1 MRPLRLTISAFGPY
15 AGKTELELQRL
26 GTGGLYLITG
36 DTGAGKTTIFDAIC
50 YALYGEASGT
60 AREPSMLRSK
70 YAAPETET
78 FVELR
83 FAYNGKEYSIRR
95 SPEYERPAKRGSG
108 LVKQSAESEL
118 TYPDGRVLSKTR
130 EVDAAVEEILGL
142 DREQF
147 SRIAMIAQ
155 GDFMK
160 LLLADTKDRQ
170 SIFRQLFK
178 TDYYRSFQESLGR
191 EVRRMEQQCERLESS
206 VWQAARN
213 LVCAPDSALAE
224 RVMQARERALAPAE
238 LSALVQSLC
247 AEDERLYEEEKGE
260 KREAEEQL
268 ERCKAELQL
277 ARSAD
282 SLRAAREEKQAQL
295 EQKQHLLA
303 QAMQQLDAFDEQTL
317 KKLQE
322 QSAALRAQMPLYEEE
337 KALEQTLRQTQEKQR
352 KDQRDHDAV
361 SQKAE
366 LQREA
371 LRQAEERKS
380 VLSGA
385 QADKARL
392 EHRKQLLIERQE
404 RLEGLRRQI
413 ALCAEREKAFR
424 EALERAEQAERAMER
439 ANAEYETLN
448 TRFLRDQAGLLARTL
463 RAGERCPVCGSTEH
477 PQPAVLSESAPTQS
491 QLAEAKKKAAAA
503 QKQAEASGNDLVG
516 AKKDQTA
523 AQERL
528 EQLQAEC
535 FAQEGDEDNAARVEQ
550 QLEENRRALLE
561 TEAKWT
567 AAESAC
573 RELDELSERIPQM
586 QKSCDAVERERLTL
600 IQTLAGG
607 KTALETQEKSLLTL
621 RARLPYPTFEQ
632 AQGELETLE
641 HRAGEQAGALE
652 QARQRR
658 DEAKEAV
665 TVLLG
670 AVETIEKQLSE
681 IPPLDTQRLSEQI
694 TQRSAQREE
703 HQNRIDACFGRLTT
717 NRQNREQIV
726 EGLSKLAE
734 AEGERRSMKELADT
748 ANGALTGREKIA
760 LETYIQMTY
769 FDRILRKANT
779 RLMVMSGGQY
789 ELKRRETAANNRSQ
803 SGLEMD
809 VIDHYNA
816 TARSVK
822 TLSGGE
828 SFLASLALALG
839 MADEVQSSA
848 GGIRLD
854 TMFVDEGFGSLDE
867 QALQQAM
874 KALAGLAD
882 VNRLVGIISHV
893 SELKTSIER
902 QVVVTKERS
911 GGSRARIVC

>member
-50 YALYGEASGT
+50 YALYGAASGT

-78 FVELR
+78 FVELC
-83 FAYNGKEYSIRR
+83 FAYNGKQYLIRR

-108 LVKQSAESEL
+108 LVKQSAEVEL

-130 EVDAAVEEILGL
+130 EVDAAIEEILGL

-170 SIFRQLFK
+170 AIFRQLFK

-191 EVRRMEQQCERLESS
+191 EARRMEQQCERLESS

-224 RVMQARERALAPAE
+224 SVMQAREKALAPAE
-238 LSALVQSLC
+238 LSELVQSLC
-247 AEDERLYEEEKGE
+247 AEDERLHKEEKRG
-260 KREAEEQL
+260 KQEAEEQL
-268 ERCKAELQL
+268 ERCKAELQQ
-277 ARSAD
+277 ARAAD

-295 EQKQHLLA
+295 EQKQRLLA
-303 QAMQQLDAFDEQTL
+303 QAKQQLDAFDEQKL

-322 QSAALRAQMPLYEEE
+322 QCAALRAQMPLYEEE
-337 KALEQTLRQTQEKQR
+337 KVLEQTLRQTLEKQR
-352 KDQRDHDAV
+352 KDQQDHDAV

-366 LQREA
+366 REREM
-371 LRQAEERKS
+371 LRQTEERRS
-380 VLSGA
+380 ALSGV
-385 QADKARL
+385 QAEKARL

-404 RLEGLRRQI
+404 KLERLRRQI
-413 ALCAEREKAFR
+413 ALCAEREEAFR
-424 EALERAEQAERAMER
+424 DAFGRAEQAERAMEQ

-448 TRFLRDQAGLLARTL
+448 TRFLREQAGVLAQTL
-463 RAGERCPVCGSTEH
+463 RVGERCPVCGSTEH
-477 PQPAVLSESAPTQS
+477 PQPAVLPESAPTQS
-491 QLAEAKKKAAAA
+491 QLAEAKKTAAAA
-503 QKQAEASGNDLVG
+503 LKKAEVSGNALVG

-535 FAQEGDEDNAARVEQ
+535 FAQESDEDIAVRAEQ
-550 QLEENRRALLE
+550 QLEENRQTLLE
-561 TEAKWT
+561 TDAKWT

-586 QKSCDAVERERLTL
+586 ERGYDAIERERLTL
-600 IQTLAGG
+600 IQALAGD
-607 KTALETQEKSLLTL
+607 KTALETQEKSLQTL
-621 RARLPYPTFEQ
+621 RERLPYPTFEQ
-632 AQGELETLE
+632 AQDELETLE
-641 HRAGEQAGALE
+641 CRAGEQIGALE
-652 QARQRR
+652 QARRRR

-670 AVETIEKQLSE
+670 AMETIEKQLSE

-694 TQRSAQREE
+694 TQHNVRREA
-703 HQNRIDACFGRLTT
+703 HQNRMDACFGRLAS

-882 VNRLVGIISHV
+882 SNRLVGIISHV

-902 QVVVTKERS
+902 QIVVTKERS

>member
-191 EVRRMEQQCERLESS
+191 EARRMEQQCERLESS

-224 RVMQARERALAPAE
+224 SVMQARERALAPAE

-247 AEDERLYEEEKGE
+247 AEDERLYEEGKREKQ
-260 KREAEEQL
+260 EAEEQL
-268 ERCKAELQL
+268 EHCKAELQQ

-295 EQKQHLLA
+295 EQKQHLLS

-366 LQREA
+366 GEREA

-385 QADKARL
+385 QADMARL
-392 EHRKQLLIERQE
+392 EHRKQLLIERQGK
-404 RLEGLRRQI
+404 LEELRRQI
-413 ALCAEREKAFR
+413 ALCAEREEAFR

-448 TRFLRDQAGLLARTL
+448 TLFLRDQAGLLARTL
-463 RAGERCPVCGSTEH
+463 RVGERCPVCGSTEH

-535 FAQEGDEDNAARVEQ
+535 FAQEGDEDIAARVEQ

-561 TEAKWT
+561 TDAKWT

-607 KTALETQEKSLLTL
+607 KTALETQEKSLQTL

-632 AQGELETLE
+632 AQGELEALE

-681 IPPLDTQRLSEQI
+681 IPPLDTQRLSEKI
-694 TQRSAQREE
+694 TQCSAQREE
-703 HQNRIDACFGRLTT
+703 YQNRIDACFGRLTT

-882 VNRLVGIISHV
+882 GNRLVGIISHV